1 MRFLCPTF
9 FTPLSLCGVVSIEI
23 RQKTSTRDTRIKNV
37 LRIHVSQNR
46 AGREFCRNSGEITQY
61 QGMFLSLPF
70 ARKVLIFFFSCFFV
84 GEAKRSQIWWPN
96 GVRGSFIV
104 YVARRRDGREMDAPP
119 FVSVQKYIRREN
131 VCEERDTFA
140 PLSLREAGFP
150 RRARETKGF
159 GWKGKKRVKTSKRGC
174 FLVFAYPFLLS
185 QKKQISHQ
193 ILSYVYSFKHRL
205 QSPRCAWLKT
215 KT

>member
-1 MRFLCPTF
+1 
-9 FTPLSLCGVVSIEI
+9 
-23 RQKTSTRDTRIKNV
+23 
-37 LRIHVSQNR
+37 
-46 AGREFCRNSGEITQY
+46 
-61 QGMFLSLPF
+61 MFLSLPF
-70 ARKVLIFFFSCFFV
+70 ARKVLIFFLFLFFCLF
-84 GEAKRSQIWWPN
+84 KRK
-96 GVRGSFIV
+96 GVKFGGQMECVVHSSFTSRV
-104 YVARRRDGREMDAPP
+104 RRDGREMDEP